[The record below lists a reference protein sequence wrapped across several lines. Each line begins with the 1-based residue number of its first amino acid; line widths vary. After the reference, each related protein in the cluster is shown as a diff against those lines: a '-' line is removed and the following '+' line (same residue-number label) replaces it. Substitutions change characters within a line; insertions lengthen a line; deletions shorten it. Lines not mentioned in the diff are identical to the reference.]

1 MEVLP
6 MENTINLKELFDIQ
20 KTLDAHIAE
29 KRGLVLTERTSLMKR
44 FFAGIVEFTECANDH
59 QESFKDWK
67 PNNKPKP
74 TTLEEYVDG
83 LHFILSS
90 GNNLAAAGLIIDPT
104 TIDYLPIVLEFNEET
119 GQDEIVMSYFTNAI
133 ALELELYG
141 GLQQKMHDYL
151 DEDYHALVCTYLG
164 LANQIG
170 FTPEEIV
177 AAYLDKNKE
186 NFARQ
191 NGQSTKEGYEA

>member
-1 MEVLP
+1 MTK
-6 MENTINLKELFDIQ
+6 TINLKELFDIQ
-20 KTLDAHIAE
+20 KSLDAHIAA
-29 KRGLVLTERTSLMKR
+29 KRGLVLTERISLMKR

-67 PNNKPKP
+67 PNNQPKE

-90 GNNLAAAGLIIDPT
+90 GNNLAAAGLIPDPST
-104 TIDYLPIVLEFNEET
+104 TDYLPMVKEFAEGT
-119 GQDEIVMSYFTNAI
+119 GKDEIVMTYFTDSI
-133 ALELELYG
+133 VLEVELFT
-141 GLQQKMHDYL
+141 GLQQNDHNYL
-151 DEDYHALVCTYLG
+151 SEDYHELVCTYLG

-170 FTPEEIV
+170 LSPEEIK
-177 AAYLDKNKE
+177 AAYLAKNEE

-191 NGQSTKEGYEA
+191 NGESTKEGYEA

>member
-1 MEVLP
+1 MS
-6 MENTINLKELFDIQ
+6 NTINLKELFDIQ

-67 PNNKPKP
+67 PNNQPKP

-90 GNNLAAAGLIIDPT
+90 GNNLAAAGLIADPT
-104 TIDYLPIVLEFNEET
+104 NEDYLPMLKDFAEGT
-119 GQDEIVMSYFTNAI
+119 GKDEIVMTYFTDSI
-133 ALELELYG
+133 VLEVELFTA
-141 GLQQKMHDYL
+141 LQQDEKEYL
-151 DEDYHALVCTYLG
+151 AEDYHELVCTYLG

-170 FTPEEIV
+170 FTPEEVI
-177 AAYLDKNKE
+177 AAYLEKVKE

>member
-1 MEVLP
+1 MS
-6 MENTINLKELFDIQ
+6 NRINLKELFDIQ
-20 KTLDAHIAE
+20 KTLDAYIAE
-29 KRGLVLTERTSLMKR
+29 KRGLVLTERISLMKR

-67 PNNKPKP
+67 PENSPKP

-90 GNNLAAAGLIIDPT
+90 GNNLAAAGLIPDPSVEE
-104 TIDYLPIVLEFNEET
+104 YLPMVKDFAEGT
-119 GQDEIVMSYFTNAI
+119 GKDEIVMTYFTDSI
-133 ALELELYG
+133 VLEVELFT
-141 GLQQKMHDYL
+141 GLQQDEKEYL
-151 DEDYHALVCTYLG
+151 AEDYHELVCTYLG

-170 FTPEEIV
+170 FTTEEIV
-177 AAYLDKNKE
+177 SAYLEKNKE

>member
-1 MEVLP
+1 MTK
-6 MENTINLKELFDIQ
+6 TINLKELFDIQ
-20 KTLDAHIAE
+20 KTLDAYIAE
-29 KRGLVLTERTSLMKR
+29 KRGLILTERTSLMKR

-67 PNNKPKP
+67 PDNKPKS

-90 GNNLAAAGLIIDPT
+90 GNNLAAAKLIPDPS
-104 TIDYLPIVLEFNEET
+104 DDDFLPIVLEFGEGT
-119 GQDEIVMSYFTNAI
+119 GKDEMVMSYFTNAI

-141 GLQQKMHDYL
+141 GLQQSMHDYL
-151 DEDYHALVCTYLG
+151 SEDYHALVCTYLG

-170 FTPEEIV
+170 FSPEEIK
-177 AAYLDKNKE
+177 AAYLEKNKE

-191 NGQSTKEGYEA
+191 NGESTKEGYEA

>member
-1 MEVLP
+1 MT
-6 MENTINLKELFDIQ
+6 NTINLKELFDIQ
-20 KTLDAHIAE
+20 KSLDAHIAS
-29 KRGLVLTERTSLMKR
+29 KRGLVLTERISLMKR

-67 PNNKPKP
+67 PNNQPKP

-90 GNNLAAAGLIIDPT
+90 GNNLAAAGLIPDPST
-104 TIDYLPIVLEFNEET
+104 TDYLPIVLEFGDADT
-119 GQDEIVMSYFTNAI
+119 PAGKDEVVMSYFTNAI
-133 ALELELYG
+133 GLELELYG
-141 GLQQKMHDYL
+141 GLQQRMHDYL
-151 DEDYHALVCTYLG
+151 SEDYHALVCTYLG

-170 FTPEEIV
+170 FSPEEIK
-177 AAYLDKNKE
+177 AAYLTKNEE